1 MTDMST
7 PVTPEATGP
16 EAFRDPDT
24 RAGIEHLAAKVAPLL
39 QTNRFDNVVDL
50 LSLVADGIDMMDER
64 TVEKL
69 MGAFEGALAAGW
81 TLGNAARMAG
91 TVAGSAAEPPSLF
104 QLARE
109 LRDPEVRRGLHAA
122 VTFLRI
128 LGRQTG
134 G

>member
-1 MTDMST
+1 MTEMST
-7 PVTPEATGP
+7 PVAAEGTGP
-16 EAFRDPDT
+16 AAFRDPDT
-24 RAGIEHLAAKVAPLL
+24 QAGIEHLAAKVAPLL

-50 LSLVADGIDMMDER
+50 LSLVADGIDMVDER
-64 TVEKL
+64 TVEKV

-81 TLGNAARMAG
+81 TLGNAARTAG
-91 TVAGSAAEPPSLF
+91 TVAGSTTEPPGLF

-122 VTFLRI
+122 VTFLRV

>member
-1 MTDMST
+1 MTEMST
-7 PVTPEATGP
+7 PATPGSAGP
-16 EAFRDPDT
+16 AAFQDPDT
-24 RAGIEHLAAKVAPLL
+24 QAGIEHLAAKVAPLL

-50 LSLVADGIDMMDER
+50 LSLVADGIDMTDER
-64 TVEKL
+64 TIEKL
-69 MGAFEGALAAGW
+69 MAAFEGAMAAGW

-91 TVAGSAAEPPSLF
+91 SVAGNAAEPPSLF

-134 G
+134 P